1 MVAHIP
7 LERQKKLGKVF
18 TPETLKILNTLFDEQ
33 LWIDYS
39 NRRYSKHP
47 QFDEGHKAIYLLFL
61 CCVKC
66 GLRIGEGIGTR
77 VNQFLFDEKV
87 FVVDGFWRSNQLVR
101 TTFNKCGSDDDK
113 KIRVAPLPDDFAEMM
128 KKYIQ
133 ENNLGPEDYVFQRYG
148 KPIRK

>member
-1 MVAHIP
+1 MDSNYHIF
-7 LERQKKLGKVF
+7 KKPVK
-18 TPETLKILNTLFDEQ
+18 
-33 LWIDYS
+33 
-39 NRRYSKHP
+39 SKNKTIHRWYYYFIEP
-47 QFDEGHKAIYLLFL
+47 VTVL

-113 KIRVAPLPDDFAEMM
+113 KIRVAHIPMILH
-128 KKYIQ
+128 K
-133 ENNLGPEDYVFQRYG
+133 
-148 KPIRK
+148 